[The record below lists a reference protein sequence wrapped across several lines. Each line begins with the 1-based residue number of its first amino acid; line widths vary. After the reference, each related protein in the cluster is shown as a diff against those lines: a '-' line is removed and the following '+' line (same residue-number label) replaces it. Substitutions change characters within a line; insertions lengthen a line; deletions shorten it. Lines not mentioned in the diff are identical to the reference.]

1 MGLSLSLSVTRE
13 VYKRDTKLMAIQQ
26 VLSGRSLRSVS
37 IDLGLIDPAILRDWV
52 KKYKVEGE
60 EAIQDTYPRAN
71 YLLKEDRLK
80 SVVDK
85 KIAAENER
93 LRAEIDYL
101 KKSQSSVKRLE
112 GATIQEKVKSSK
124 N

>member
-1 MGLSLSLSVTRE
+1 
-13 VYKRDTKLMAIQQ
+13 MAIQQ